1 MKLSK
6 NILILFVSYIGMLV
20 LVCCTAQLLAPLGAE
35 GEVTVAGGAE
45 SGDVPAGLV
54 PQETDGESASAP
66 EMSETEETVGAELPE
81 SDASETDASETEAV
95 GYTVRTVTG
104 EGNLPVIAIC
114 DGEGTVLR
122 YLDLSVSL
130 LPRTDRAAL
139 AEGIAVPNDAAL
151 AALIEDLGG

>member
-54 PQETDGESASAP
+54 PEETDGESASAP

-81 SDASETDASETEAV
+81 SDASETEAV

-104 EGNLPVIAIC
+104 EGSLPVIAIC

>member
-45 SGDVPAGLV
+45 SGDIPAGLV
-54 PQETDGESASAP
+54 PEETDGESASAP

-81 SDASETDASETEAV
+81 SDASETEAV

-114 DGEGTVLR
+114 NGEGTVLR

-139 AEGIAVPNDAAL
+139 EAGIAVPNDAAL